1 MESTTKVTSL
11 FLMLFQRVG
20 GATKS
25 QTFILD
31 GIVRLLKEELCFTAW
46 KLNYRKNIPETNA
59 VLRHIGRE
67 FDSSIFCVEIYF

>member
-20 GATKS
+20 AATMS
-25 QTFILD
+25 HQTIILD

-46 KLNYRKNIPETNA
+46 KLNYRKNIPGTNEI
-59 VLRHIGRE
+59 LGHIGGK
-67 FDSSIFCVEIYF
+67 FDSNASFMVI